1 MFYLPNNNGRGKHL
15 MSDFRPY
22 ARDLELNFWDAEFR
36 KTHFICFLSAE
47 KELVFPKHFFDS
59 R

>member
-1 MFYLPNNNGRGKHL
+1 